1 MCPPSTVIHT
11 HTHTH
16 TSTQDVEAW
25 AADAHDRTTLN
36 QDTKIGP
43 EDHLSCTA
51 EESGQNMDVEGR
63 LGTDR
68 HVEYDL
74 KTERASGSQS
84 KGLSP
89 RPELRVGADSS
100 QAPNR
105 PLSPTTPVW
114 PQSHSPVRGTFS
126 SDDESGGSSGGSNDQ
141 IDPGIGGVDV
151 CDRIALGR
159 QDVDSSGGGDGSGQ
173 GVLDSAGAMGWQ
185 CYNRSFENLPV
196 NNFCGACS
204 TKYTA
209 DVPHQKG

>member
-1 MCPPSTVIHT
+1 M
-11 HTHTH
+11 
-16 TSTQDVEAW
+16 
-25 AADAHDRTTLN
+25 
-36 QDTKIGP
+36 
-43 EDHLSCTA
+43 
-51 EESGQNMDVEGR
+51 
-63 LGTDR
+63 
-68 HVEYDL
+68 
-74 KTERASGSQS
+74 
-84 KGLSP
+84 
-89 RPELRVGADSS
+89 
-100 QAPNR
+100 
-105 PLSPTTPVW
+105 
-114 PQSHSPVRGTFS
+114 SHSTSWYVVVRQRCALGLWDVVS
-126 SDDESGGSSGGSNDQ
+126 SGPQNFDFSGGSSGGSNDQ